1 MKMAE
6 PKTGFRGVE
15 KMEEIAACKNNI
27 AEWGTEKGWAKAW
40 KADPQVICH
49 GAKIKDQY
57 YLKYHL
63 KLSLDGVTYV
73 RYDELNFQVKFVQFV
88 KDNAGQ
94 EVVEDEVR
102 WDLKSWDFYDVDTIH
117 LSILRIVLEIQ

>member
-40 KADPQVICH
+40 NADPQVICQ
-49 GAKIKDQY
+49 GAIKKDQ
-57 YLKYHL
+57 
-63 KLSLDGVTYV
+63 
-73 RYDELNFQVKFVQFV
+73 F
-88 KDNAGQ
+88 
-94 EVVEDEVR
+94 
-102 WDLKSWDFYDVDTIH
+102 
-117 LSILRIVLEIQ
+117 